1 MSQPNAASAKEKKTS
16 DKDLDLSN
24 CNRGV
29 WLVKVPKYIAD
40 RWESVEP
47 NATVGKVKLAKRPGE
62 KPLITLSLDDKIVAE
77 RNDTINAKNGA
88 SNGSVK
94 SVTSGISRISTTQ
107 QKIPKDHKFVVS
119 TISSQ
124 HMAVFSHTAG
134 TSAGPTSPLPPC
146 PDKLSLEGV
155 VAQRAECRPVSNTD
169 QMYMKLKKESLLK
182 PVTMSRKTVHLS
194 QVVNSYK
201 PIARHAANIKYEE
214 KKKAEGKKSR
224 DDKDKV
230 QDILFALFEKHQYY
244 NIKDLVRETR
254 QPVTYLKSILNEV
267 CNYNVKNPH
276 KNMWE
281 LKPEYRH
288 YQKNSDDEAK
298 KKDGDA
304 SSDDD

>member
-1 MSQPNAASAKEKKTS
+1 MSQPNAASVKEKKTS

-77 RNDTINAKNGA
+77 RNDTQNAKNGA

-94 SVTSGISRISTTQ
+94 SVTSGISNISTTQ

-146 PDKLSLEGV
+146 SDKLSLEGV
-155 VAQRAECRPVSNTD
+155 VAQRAECTPVSNTD
-169 QMYMKLKKESLLK
+169 KMYMRLKKEALLK

-214 KKKAEGKKSR
+214 KKKAEGKE
-224 DDKDKV
+224 
-230 QDILFALFEKHQYY
+230 I
-244 NIKDLVRETR
+244 TR
-254 QPVTYLKSILNEV
+254 
-267 CNYNVKNPH
+267 
-276 KNMWE
+276 
-281 LKPEYRH
+281 
-288 YQKNSDDEAK
+288 
-298 KKDGDA
+298 
-304 SSDDD
+304 